1 MRFRHRCGAKC
12 PNNTARLKALEKE
25 NARPKRFL
33 AERGI
38 DNGVLSKAA
47 GKNADPKSNE

>member
-1 MRFRHRCGAKC
+1 MRFRTQCGAKC

-33 AERGI
+33 AERGL
-38 DNGVLSKAA
+38 DNGGLSKVA
-47 GKNADPKSNE
+47 GKNAEPKSNE